1 MAKINLLPWRQ
12 ELRKKHL
19 NEFLGM
25 IVGGIVVAGIV
36 MATWHFHNENL
47 IEHQKNRNNYLKR
60 EIAAVDQR
68 IKEIEGIERKKN
80 QLISKMNVIT
90 ELQSSRPQIV
100 RLMDELVTTLPEG
113 VYLTGT
119 KQSGGN
125 IALDGKAQSNASVS
139 SYMRNIEDTVWMDKP
154 NLTIIQKKGRGSQDN
169 VGFRDF
175 KLSAVQAQPKKKKDE
190 AQ

>member
-19 NEFLGM
+19 NEFIGM
-25 IVGGIVVAGIV
+25 IFGGIVITGVV
-36 MATWHFHNENL
+36 MGSWHFHNENL
-47 IEHQKNRNNYLKR
+47 IKHQKDRNNYVKR
-60 EIAAVDQR
+60 EIAAVDKQ

-90 ELQSSRPQIV
+90 QLQSSRPQIV

-113 VYLTGT
+113 VYLSNI
-119 KQSGGN
+119 KQSGKSV
-125 IALDGKAQSNASVS
+125 ALDGKAQSNARVS

-154 NLTIIQKKGRGSQDN
+154 NLTIIQKRGRGDQTN
-169 VGFRDF
+169 LGYRDF
-175 KLSAVQAQPKKKKDE
+175 KLTATQTQPKKKDE